1 MTERG
6 KAALNRYLHKH
17 SSWVLP
23 VAACSMYTFC
33 SMAMTLT
40 NKTLQNSFLF
50 PYNGL
55 ILLYQSVATVLLL
68 YVCKR
73 VGWIT
78 AELNFN
84 IEFAKQWLPCNIL
97 FVLVLVTSQY
107 SLALLSV
114 AMVTIFKN
122 FTTIFITLGDRI
134 LFFNPISKG
143 VALSL
148 SVMFIGSI
156 AAGWYDLGYNGWGYF
171 WMGLNCVSQTSQI
184 LYTNSIMR
192 HNKMDPFASSLYNNL
207 LAIPILIPYIIWGR
221 ELEVAFSSEAWDY
234 ASFYW
239 VLLLNGI
246 CGFGISISIFWTIQQ
261 TSATTYSVV
270 GSLNKIPLTILGSVL
285 FPTRFTSMGKLS
297 IAVGLCGGIIYSY
310 AKATA
315 RRGRSPSASN
325 NNKANSSSS
334 SSSASVSL
342 IDKKSAV

>member
-1 MTERG
+1 
-6 KAALNRYLHKH
+6 
-17 SSWVLP
+17 
-23 VAACSMYTFC
+23 
-33 SMAMTLT
+33 
-40 NKTLQNSFLF
+40 
-50 PYNGL
+50 
-55 ILLYQSVATVLLL
+55 
-68 YVCKR
+68 
-73 VGWIT
+73 
-78 AELNFN
+78 
-84 IEFAKQWLPCNIL
+84 
-97 FVLVLVTSQY
+97 
-107 SLALLSV
+107 
-114 AMVTIFKN
+114 
-122 FTTIFITLGDRI
+122 
-134 LFFNPISKG
+134 
-143 VALSL
+143 
-148 SVMFIGSI
+148 
-156 AAGWYDLGYNGWGYF
+156 
-171 WMGLNCVSQTSQI
+171 MGLNCVSQTSQI

-221 ELEVAFSSEAWDY
+221 ELEVAFSRYSSLASFSFSAFSFLLTKTKLCSEAWDY